1 MTLKRAYDHET
12 SAAATLDIIDLG
24 TVSKEPLLRRWL
36 LPIGQ
41 DQTPVTRMTR
51 HDHGKTVEA
60 FRSTESISQ
69 LPETRLPTQGSA
81 SVPGGRSLLLH
92 GEVSAGNNQ
101 TGRG

>member
-1 MTLKRAYDHET
+1 MTLKQAYDHES

-51 HDHGKTVEA
+51 YDHGKTVEA

-69 LPETRLPTQGSA
+69 LPETRLPTRLRECAWGPEST
-81 SVPGGRSLLLH
+81 STWGGF
-92 GEVSAGNNQ
+92 
-101 TGRG
+101 GRE